1 MPAITA
7 AEPIT
12 RRAARWCTAPSES
25 WVCHHTSNPAR
36 ILVAPQIEPFAFRA
50 DLAEGHG
57 VRQTCFVSAGD
68 PPMLVTW
75 FRDGQA
81 LESSDTIRIT
91 RIDDVT
97 SVLAISSLTAGMA
110 GNYTCVARNQVAVV
124 EAVARLVVKGLAV
137 TAPGRGLAGRA
148 GHLVAICSLM
158 ATLGCSAE
166 W

>member
-1 MPAITA
+1 
-7 AEPIT
+7 
-12 RRAARWCTAPSES
+12 
-25 WVCHHTSNPAR
+25 
-36 ILVAPQIEPFAFRA
+36 
-50 DLAEGHG
+50 
-57 VRQTCFVSAGD
+57 
-68 PPMLVTW
+68 MLVTW

-137 TAPGRGLAGRA
+137 TAPGRGLAGGA
-148 GHLVAICSLM
+148 AHLVAGQRLM
-158 ATLGCSAE
+158 ATLGSSAE
-166 W
+166 WYKIKVADRRSPVNFTIGQKS